1 LYIIIYYIE
10 STLKKLEEFREAN
23 FSKIN
28 LKRGEGL
35 NQFGGINRE
44 SKDGNPKDN
53 EEDVYEEI
61 IKKQRKFKL
70 CGHTDAIFSLSISP
84 DKKYIIS
91 GSYDQTIRLWSILT
105 RTNLVVYKGHFSPV
119 LSVKFS
125 SYSYYINL

>member
-1 LYIIIYYIE
+1 MANL
-10 STLKKLEEFREAN
+10 SKL
-23 FSKIN
+23 N
-28 LKRGEGL
+28 LKRSE
-35 NQFGGINRE
+35 FISYGGIENDE
-44 SKDGNPKDN
+44 KEENTKEG

-70 CGHTDAIFSLSISP
+70 CGHTDAIFSISISP

-91 GSYDQTIRLWSILT
+91 GSYDQTVRLWSILT

-125 SYSYYINL
+125 AFS